1 MATLQDRIAQLY
13 DEAKD
18 ADYKLTKDQFAMKY
32 GGSRSQ
38 LNGWLAGKGNPNS
51 PTLHRLADIFKVST
65 DWLLGYT
72 DDRSATALPSP
83 ETKKPKDLDEF
94 LREPDIMFKGTPLS
108 DDAKERLRNILT
120 EIDGMAKEMNKRKK

>member
-1 MATLQDRIAQLY
+1 VSEVGETLKRLREENDWSQRLLSMKSGVSNTEISRIEDGARKEPSLTVIR
-13 DEAKD
+13 
-18 ADYKLTKDQFAMKY
+18 KLAVAFGPRENELMQAYLST
-32 GGSRSQ
+32 S
-38 LNGWLAGKGNPNS
+38 GNN
-51 PTLHRLADIFKVST
+51 V
-65 DWLLGYT
+65 
-72 DDRSATALPSP
+72 LPSP